1 VLPLFFTLHRAIMGG
16 TDEIVDFF
24 REVQKVIKKHG
35 LETVLTKLRE
45 IHGNNSQHGFEKDV
59 CEYILAVTAN
69 HYKVPKEDIVRS
81 KKRGIISEAR
91 RMCFALMKEH
101 LPISDEEIGD
111 IFDGRSRQFVNK
123 ELSNL
128 PINQDNFATKDEA
141 NFVKDF
147 LELTVMVLYF
157 KNDYSLNKETEP
169 PKA

>member
-1 VLPLFFTLHRAIMGG
+1 MGG

-45 IHGNNSQHGFEKDV
+45 IHGDNSHDGFEKDV
-59 CEYILAVTAN
+59 CEFILVKTAN
-69 HYKVPKEDIVRS
+69 HYLIPKEDIIRS
-81 KKRGIISEAR
+81 KKRGVVSEAR

-123 ELSNL
+123 ELKDL
-128 PINQDNFATKDEA
+128 PINQDKFATKDEA

-147 LELTVMVLYF
+147 LELTVIVLHFRNSYVM
-157 KNDYSLNKETEP
+157 NKEQKP
-169 PKA
+169 SQA